1 MKVAVVS
8 DDFHG
13 LCGSAGRAR
22 RFLMFETSQGQRPRL
37 EQYLE
42 LPQHMPSFHE
52 LHDDESSPHPLDG
65 VVLITAEA
73 GEGFTERLARRGTQ
87 VVITDEPDP
96 LTSVI
101 RWVEGRLPTLPPTPH
116 EPDHCASVSART

>member
-8 DDFHG
+8 DDFHA

-22 RFLMFETSQGQRPRL
+22 RFLMFEANRGRRPRL

-42 LPQHMPSFHE
+42 LPEHIPSFHQ
-52 LHDDESSPHPLDG
+52 LHDDDDSLHPLDG

-73 GEGFTERLARRGTQ
+73 GEGFSERLARRGTR
-87 VVITDEPDP
+87 VVITDERDP
-96 LTSVI
+96 LTSVL
-101 RWVEGRLPTLPPTPH
+101 RWVEGELPSLPAKPH
-116 EPDHCASVSART
+116 DPARCEATH